1 MQQRFVHAGLIL
13 PKMVKKELT
22 EGIVMPDLVS
32 SLRKYLPSIS
42 ESTTSLLAL
51 SGWSRDRKE
60 VTRPWRSGLSVGQA
74 ETQDKLSQGLPVFSE
89 IVHMDYRPEV
99 IP

>member
-51 SGWSRDRKE
+51 SGWE
-60 VTRPWRSGLSVGQA
+60 
-74 ETQDKLSQGLPVFSE
+74 E
-89 IVHMDYRPEV
+89 
-99 IP
+99 